1 MDVHF
6 PVVELDNVI
15 RHSSKWACRFGLFL
29 QYISGIE
36 VKVWSL
42 NIDLSYVSTMLQQH
56 PSLNHQV
63 FWCIL
68 KDRHYVPPEV
78 LPNGSRYS
86 AEFSGNMGKYLRSL
100 TECLVVLAFLCCHYI
115 FDSYITCLTLSFNIV
130 YVYFHSH

>member
-1 MDVHF
+1 MGAHF

-29 QYISGIE
+29 QYISGTE
-36 VKVWSL
+36 VIVCSL
-42 NIDLSYVSTMLQQH
+42 NTDLSYVTTMLQQH
-56 PSLNHQV
+56 LSLNHQF

-68 KDRHYVPPEV
+68 KDRYYVTPEV
-78 LPNGSRYS
+78 LPNGSRS
-86 AEFSGNMGKYLRSL
+86 STEFSGNMRKYLRSL